1 MKIYFGDHNKQE
13 METGEFNLEAD
24 QIIIH
29 DNYTADAMNF
39 DACLLHTAVDIITT
53 SKLTGSQD
61 VQVAC
66 LPNGPAEHGK
76 ACWVGGWGTTSY
88 QGQTSDVLM
97 SVGVNTFSDEY
108 CRQHRNVPPSIKILN
123 VKFLRNYLD

>member
-1 MKIYFGDHNKQE
+1 
-13 METGEFNLEAD
+13 METGEFFLEAN

-29 DNYTADAMNF
+29 ENYDPNAANNF
-39 DACLLHTAVDIITT
+39 DVCLLKTTDDIIAASTMN
-53 SKLTGSQD
+53 GGPG
-61 VQVAC
+61 VQMAC
-66 LPNGPAEHGK
+66 LPQGPAEHGK